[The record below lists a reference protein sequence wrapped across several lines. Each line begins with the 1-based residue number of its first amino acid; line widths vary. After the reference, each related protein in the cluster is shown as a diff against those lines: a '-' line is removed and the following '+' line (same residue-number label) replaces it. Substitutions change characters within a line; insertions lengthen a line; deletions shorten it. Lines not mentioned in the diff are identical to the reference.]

1 MEHTDKL
8 SSLLTPKFEL
18 FDSSIFNDCLIG
30 GVKQS
35 GEVIDYI
42 KELIDEGYISKVL
55 VMGHVSFSCIV
66 TEKGFEMYE

>member
-1 MEHTDKL
+1 LEHTDKL